1 MNQVL
6 GRKERQLSTVIMVVN
21 LPKYDVI
28 NLSLSITRR
37 FYHSVVGSDTDFKSD
52 ESYPRQV

>member
-1 MNQVL
+1 
-6 GRKERQLSTVIMVVN
+6 MVVN

-52 ESYPRQV
+52 ESYPRQVYKLATLASKT